1 MKLKLRDHYYKLNR
15 PWSRDVVAHGEE
27 EEAVEVAEEAEVQG
41 EADREDHAPAL
52 DPKRCRLVEAIKD
65 HKDNPTSLSGLDLY
79 HNNESNEIKLIISKL
94 YFRVLVASEMVGAI
108 IGRQGGTI
116 RQITQQT
123 RARYDELFV
132 PFAIAGFFF

>member
-1 MKLKLRDHYYKLNR
+1 MKLRDHYYKLNR
-15 PWSRDVVAHGEE
+15 LWSRDVVAHVV

-79 HNNESNEIKLIISKL
+79 HNHQSNEIKLIIFKIVFQS
-94 YFRVLVASEMVGAI
+94 
-108 IGRQGGTI
+108 IGG
-116 RQITQQT
+116 
-123 RARYDELFV
+123 
-132 PFAIAGFFF
+132 